1 MWMLDAVE
9 KRRGG
14 TSDFAKRF
22 AEEVVSVVE
31 GKSSLWG
38 RREALHGLGIR
49 ARANLAMMQRGNG
62 RR

>member
-22 AEEVVSVVE
+22 AEEVVSIVE
-31 GKSSLWG
+31 GKSSLWA

-49 ARANLAMMQRGNG
+49 ARANLAQMAKVSG